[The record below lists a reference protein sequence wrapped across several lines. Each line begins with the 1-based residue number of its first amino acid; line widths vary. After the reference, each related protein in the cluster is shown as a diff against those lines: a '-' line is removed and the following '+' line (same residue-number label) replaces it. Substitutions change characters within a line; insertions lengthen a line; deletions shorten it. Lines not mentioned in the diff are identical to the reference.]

1 MNQSPRPSRKT
12 RVFLSL
18 AAVVV
23 ILMAATG
30 GILAASGTGDGQAG
44 SAPAPGSVEAIAE
57 QLAKGQAQERAELNI
72 RLAAAAEGA
81 HGHLA
86 LVLQGLASAVPLDP
100 AAAPRPSGVADVD
113 GWKHAL
119 ELAASALETVPE
131 GTSEQTVA
139 LAAFIGATEL
149 LESAAASYGQLLAG
163 PAEQHEPLAAT
174 VAERREAA
182 VRLWQAG
189 AAQLDT
195 LTIESGG
202 GHVHVFLA
210 PNGNPDDVPAEYRE
224 EETRER

>member
-1 MNQSPRPSRKT
+1 MNQSPRPSRRT
-12 RVFLSL
+12 RAFLTL
-18 AAVVV
+18 AALVV
-23 ILMAATG
+23 IVIAATG
-30 GILAASGTGDGQAG
+30 AILAAGRTGDGRA
-44 SAPAPGSVEAIAE
+44 APDPGSVEAIAE

-72 RLAAAAEGA
+72 SLAAAAEEA

-86 LVLQGLASAVPLDP
+86 LVLQGLASAVPLDSAATQRP
-100 AAAPRPSGVADVD
+100 AGVADVD
-113 GWKHAL
+113 GWKRDL

-131 GTSEQTVA
+131 GTSELTVA
-139 LAAFIGATEL
+139 RAAFIGATEL
-149 LESAAASYGQLLAG
+149 LETAAASYGQLLAG
-163 PAEQHEPLAAT
+163 PVDQQESLALT

-210 PNGNPDDVPAEYRE
+210 PNGNPDDIPAEYQE
-224 EETRER
+224 EENRER